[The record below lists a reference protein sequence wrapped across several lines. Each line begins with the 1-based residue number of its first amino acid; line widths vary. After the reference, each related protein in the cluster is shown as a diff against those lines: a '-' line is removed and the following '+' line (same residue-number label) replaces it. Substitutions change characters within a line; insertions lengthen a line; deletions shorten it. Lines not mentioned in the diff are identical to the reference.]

1 MKFMFLESWIWWVA
15 IAAELLPTYLWQVRS
30 DLAIES
36 KNLRWMH
43 RGLDKFILG
52 WRLAF
57 IYRRAMLICVV
68 LLVVQLFLLG
78 WLAAVVSFL
87 TYFILAQCSA
97 PIARH
102 HAREILVQVAGNEA
116 LQKYLATGITD

>member
-1 MKFMFLESWIWWVA
+1 MKFIILESWIWWVA
-15 IAAELLPTYLWQVRS
+15 LTAELLPAYIWQVRS

-52 WRLAF
+52 SRLAF
-57 IYRRAMLICVV
+57 IYRRAMLICVG

-78 WLAAVVSFL
+78 RLAAIVSFL

-97 PIARH
+97 PIARR
-102 HAREILVQVAGNEA
+102 HAREILLQVAGHEA
-116 LQKYLATGITD
+116 LQKYLATGIAE